1 MAWQDK
7 AKEAIAEQCE
17 TARKEARGNRKR
29 HVSYR
34 VPELARAMVQ
44 ALNADDEKEGKRL
57 LLLHRTGAISLA

>member
-17 TARKEARGNRKR
+17 MARKEARGNRKR
-29 HVSYR
+29 HVPYR
-34 VPELARAMVQ
+34 VPELALAMVQ
-44 ALNADDEKEGKRL
+44 ALNSDDEAEGKRL